1 MSVTVDKEKNE
12 VRAEIAGYKIQ
23 FSLNPR
29 LWLAVVGAG
38 VLTWL
43 IIRYGALIAEVVIVL
58 FAAFLLSLALRPLA
72 DRLVRYRIPRG
83 VTVIAVYV
91 AVIALFY
98 LLIQLTIPAIAR
110 EIATLQEGGTE
121 IMVELVN
128 RLENLPPFSALNIN
142 LETLFE
148 TIATRAEA
156 AAGVILTALADVTRV
171 VVDLLLILVLAY
183 FFVVDQ
189 KLGINL
195 LFTWVP
201 RHHRWKVRTVARNT
215 SRRLTRWIVAQVA
228 LAATFGLIF
237 GIGLLLMGVPFAVS
251 IAIIGAILEFVPFLG
266 GFISLTLSILVS
278 LTFRPEMTIW
288 VVVLYFAIQQLQ
300 LNVLQPVLFGHAVD
314 VHPAIVLIGLLI
326 GAQLGGVIGALFAI
340 PIAVVIITVLD
351 EIEKPG
357 DMLPPPD
364 DASQSPDRLPG

>member
-1 MSVTVDKEKNE
+1 MSVTVDKEQKE
-12 VRAEIAGYKIQ
+12 IRAEIAGRRLQ
-23 FSLNPR
+23 LSLTPR
-29 LWLAVVGAG
+29 LWLAVIGAG
-38 VLTWL
+38 LLTWL
-43 IIRYGALIAEVVIVL
+43 IIRYGALIAEVTIVL
-58 FAAFLLSLALRPLA
+58 FAAFLLSLAISPLA

-83 VTVIAVYV
+83 VTVLVVYAAFV
-91 AVIALFY
+91 AMGY

-110 EIATLQEGGTE
+110 EVAALEDGGTA
-121 IMVELVN
+121 IMSELVN
-128 RLENLPPFSALNIN
+128 RLENLPPFAQLNVN
-142 LETLFE
+142 LETVFE
-148 TIATRAEA
+148 TIAARAEA
-156 AAGVILTALADVTRV
+156 AAGVIITALADVTRV

-201 RHHRWKVRTVARNT
+201 RHHRWRVRTIARNT

-228 LAATFGLIF
+228 LAATFGLLF
-237 GIGLLLMGVPFAVS
+237 GVGLLLMGVPFAVS
-251 IAIIGAILEFVPFLG
+251 IAIIGAFLEFVPFLG
-266 GFISLTLSILVS
+266 GFVSLTLSILIA

-288 VVVLYFAIQQLQ
+288 VIVLYFAIQQLQ
-300 LNVLQPVLFGHAVD
+300 LNVLQPVLYGHAVD
-314 VHPAIVLIGLLI
+314 VHPAIVLIGLLV

-340 PIAVVIITVLD
+340 PIAVVLITVLD

-357 DMLPPPD
+357 EMPAPPE

>member
-1 MSVTVDKEKNE
+1 NE

-156 AAGVILTALADVTRV
+156 AAGVIRSEERRV
-171 VVDLLLILVLAY
+171 GRGGAARRAR
-183 FFVVDQ
+183 
-189 KLGINL
+189 GGA
-195 LFTWVP
+195 
-201 RHHRWKVRTVARNT
+201 RRRRGRAVRER
-215 SRRLTRWIVAQVA
+215 Q
-228 LAATFGLIF
+228 
-237 GIGLLLMGVPFAVS
+237 
-251 IAIIGAILEFVPFLG
+251 
-266 GFISLTLSILVS
+266 
-278 LTFRPEMTIW
+278 
-288 VVVLYFAIQQLQ
+288 
-300 LNVLQPVLFGHAVD
+300 
-314 VHPAIVLIGLLI
+314 
-326 GAQLGGVIGALFAI
+326 
-340 PIAVVIITVLD
+340 
-351 EIEKPG
+351 
-357 DMLPPPD
+357 
-364 DASQSPDRLPG
+364 